1 MKSRLFLKNGEIQII
16 ETDIKEYNWGFTA
29 RIPKETIVDVEYVDF
44 MYDYFTANVGEQG
57 YFVTN
62 AGAEGTNLT
71 RLQIERMLSW

>member
-16 ETDIKEYNWGFTA
+16 ENDIKEYDWGFIA

-44 MYDYFTANVGEQG
+44 MYDYFTANVGDQG
-57 YFVTN
+57 YFVAN

-71 RLQIERMLSW
+71 RFTDESRR